1 MLGYKRFIDLKEK
14 SQVHKTLMSIMIENL
29 FCHLGFVIFLALGGK
44 PEGSSKPDLYS
55 SIIRPIYSVLLDMP
69 S

>member
-1 MLGYKRFIDLKEK
+1 
-14 SQVHKTLMSIMIENL
+14 MSIMIENL
-29 FCHLGFVIFLALGGK
+29 FCHLGLVVFLALGGK

-55 SIIRPIYSVLLDMP
+55 SIIRPIYSILLDMP